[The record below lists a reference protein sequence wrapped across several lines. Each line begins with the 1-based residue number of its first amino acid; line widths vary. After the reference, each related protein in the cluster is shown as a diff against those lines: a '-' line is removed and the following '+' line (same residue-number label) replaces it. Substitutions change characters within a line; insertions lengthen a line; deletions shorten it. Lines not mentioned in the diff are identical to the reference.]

1 MRRLIITA
9 ACALAFALPA
19 AAQQGPQVYTTE
31 AIEYALELPNATWR
45 TVARS
50 DSIHEHVEFIYQDRS
65 DALLRIRKEVV
76 SDDAKPAALA
86 ERDRENKWRYQN
98 GFVEGKTDNFAGRLS
113 GIVAAYEYT
122 AAGKPMTARVYY
134 LQVDSRT
141 VYVLHFTG
149 RRDTLLQ
156 LRAQTDSI
164 ARSFKIK

>member
-1 MRRLIITA
+1 MRRLTNIA
-9 ACALAFALPA
+9 ACALALALTAA
-19 AAQQGPQVYTTE
+19 AAQEPQVYTNE
-31 AIEYALELPNATWR
+31 SVEYALELPNPTWR
-45 TVARS
+45 TVARP
-50 DSIHEHVEFIYQDRS
+50 DSVHQHVEFIYQDRS

-76 SDDAKPAALA
+76 AGDAKPSDLA

-98 GFVEGKTDNFAGRLS
+98 GFVEGKTDAFAGRLS
-113 GIVAAYEYT
+113 GITAAYEYT

-134 LQVDSRT
+134 LQADPRT

-149 RRDTLLQ
+149 RRETLRQ